1 MLPMN
6 NGPPC
11 FDLSVVSKQHWFQ
24 NCPWMCV
31 GDCHFHDSIN
41 NIRKI
46 HPGIII
52 SAAYEF
58 QRNQHEEDFKF
69 YISYE
74 TWVSADLECSFCLTI
89 SNFIDNKNWQFFFFY
104 HKINKTMNTNV
115 IHIKVL
121 PNVCMKSHEI
131 QQYWNFPSFFLITRR

>member
-11 FDLSVVSKQHWFQ
+11 FDLSVASIQR
-24 NCPWMCV
+24 V

-89 SNFIDNKNWQFFFFY
+89 SNFIDNKN
-104 HKINKTMNTNV
+104 
-115 IHIKVL
+115 
-121 PNVCMKSHEI
+121 
-131 QQYWNFPSFFLITRR
+131 